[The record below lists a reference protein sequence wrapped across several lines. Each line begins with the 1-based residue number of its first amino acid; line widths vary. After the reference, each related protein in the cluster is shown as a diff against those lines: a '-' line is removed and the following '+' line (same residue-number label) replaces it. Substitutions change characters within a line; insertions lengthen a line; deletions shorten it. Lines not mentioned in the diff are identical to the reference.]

1 MSKLFF
7 RTLREVPADAEIASH
22 QLMLRATLIHPIAA
36 GIFDY
41 LPLGQRIK
49 AKVERIFREE
59 MDAIDGQEVTLPMV
73 HPAEM
78 WQRTGRWQAIGSDM
92 ARLKDAGG
100 RDMCLGMTHEEI
112 MADLAAHVVRSYRQL
127 PFMLYQIQTKFRD
140 ERRPRGGLIRV
151 REFTMKDAYSFDTD
165 LAGLDA
171 YYPRVYQ
178 AYFNIFHRCG
188 LEVLA
193 VESDTGMMGGTMAHE
208 FMAIT
213 PVGEDT
219 LLICDACPYK
229 ANRQVAV
236 FRKPEPMPAAPAPLE
251 AVSTPDTTT
260 IEDLAGY
267 LGIPAAATAKAVFMV
282 ATVEGG
288 DAAAGHG
295 TDGDGKRDLLVFA
308 VVRGDMELNETKL
321 SNAVKALAL
330 RPAQVEEVRAIGAEP
345 GYGSPVGIRRDG
357 VVVVVDDLV
366 ARSPNLVAGAN
377 RVGYHLRNV
386 NHGRDYTADLV
397 ADIAAAAGGHGCP
410 RCGTPLR
417 AVRGVEVGNIFKLGT
432 KYSAAMGA
440 VFDDEDGQARPIVM
454 GSYGIGTGRL
464 MASVIEAHHDEAGM
478 IWPISIAPF
487 HVALLALANERS
499 PEVAPAADAIYG
511 QLVDAGLEVLYDDRA
526 ERPGVKFNDADLIGL
541 PVRVTVGGRGL
552 QSGVVE
558 LRIRRTGET
567 REVPLAD
574 VVAGVSA
581 ACEGEWAWIRGLVR
595 EMPLA
600 TDR

>member
-1 MSKLFF
+1 MRMTKLFF
-7 RTLREVPADAEIASH
+7 RTLREIPADAEIASH
-22 QLMLRATLIHPIAA
+22 QLMLRATLIHQIAA

-73 HPAEM
+73 HPAEL

-100 RDMCLGMTHEEI
+100 RDMCLGMTHEEV

-127 PFMLYQIQTKFRD
+127 PCMLYQIQTKFRD

-151 REFTMKDAYSFDTD
+151 REFTMKDAYSFDAD
-165 LAGLDA
+165 HAGLDA

-219 LLICDACPYK
+219 LLICDACDYR

-236 FRKPEPMPAAPAPLE
+236 FRKPDPDPAPPAALE
-251 AVSTPDTTT
+251 TVSTPDTTT
-260 IEDLAGY
+260 IEDLAHF
-267 LGIPAAATAKAVFMV
+267 LGIPEAATAKAVFMV
-282 ATVEGG
+282 ATVAD
-288 DAAAGHG
+288 DA
-295 TDGDGKRDLLVFA
+295 DGKRDRLVFA

-321 SNAVKALAL
+321 TNVVKALAL

-377 RVGYHLRNV
+377 QVGFHLRNV
-386 NHGRDYTADLV
+386 NHGRDYAADIV
-397 ADIAAAAGGHGCP
+397 ADIAAAADGHGGP
-410 RCGTPLR
+410 RCGAPLR
-417 AVRGVEVGNIFKLGT
+417 SVRGVEVGNIFKLGT
-432 KYSAAMGA
+432 KYSVAMDA
-440 VFDDEDGQARPIVM
+440 VYDDEHGQARPIVM

-464 MASVIEAHHDEAGM
+464 MASVIEARHDDAGM
-478 IWPISIAPF
+478 IWPISIAPY
-487 HVALLALANERS
+487 HVALVSLANDRS
-499 PEVAPAADAIYG
+499 SEVAPAADVIYRD
-511 QLVDAGLEVLYDDRA
+511 LVGAGIEVLYDDRD

-552 QSGVVE
+552 RDGVVE
-558 LRIRRTGET
+558 LKIRRTGET

-574 VVAGVSA
+574 VVASISA
-581 ACEGEWAWIRGLVR
+581 ACEGEWAWIRAMVR
-595 EMPLA
+595 DMPLSA
-600 TDR
+600 SA